1 MTQARRLS
9 AAGESEA
16 SWAQRPCA
24 WRHSS
29 DLKQALPYRA
39 AWEGREARG
48 CRCICQGTERRL
60 RPPGRPEP
68 SVPPKLSSDRG
79 GAVKLDHVEL

>member
-1 MTQARRLS
+1 MGRLSPEEARRLN

-29 DLKQALPYRA
+29 ELKQALPYRA
-39 AWEGREARG
+39 AWEGRAVRG
-48 CRCICQGTERRL
+48 CRCIC
-60 RPPGRPEP
+60 PHA
-68 SVPPKLSSDRG
+68 PPKPPSDS
-79 GAVKLDHVEL
+79 GAVKVEL